1 MIKYLGS
8 KRSLVG
14 WIIGAV
20 EVIHAH
26 APVHSIVDLFSG
38 SARVAHAFK
47 ARGYFVQANDYAAYA
62 YMLARALPEKR
73 STIE

>member
-14 WIIGAV
+14 WIIGVVQQVAAQMPIRTV
-20 EVIHAH
+20 
-26 APVHSIVDLFSG
+26 VDLFSG

-47 ARGYFVQANDYAAYA
+47 ARGYFVHANVYAA
-62 YMLARALPEKR
+62 
-73 STIE
+73 